1 MTDLD
6 IVIRLAVATVLGG
19 VIGFERELH
28 NQPAGLRT
36 HIIVCLGSALIMIVS
51 MEMTRLSNGVSDPS
65 RIAAQVVTGIG
76 FLGAGAILRFGISVR
91 GLTTAACLWTVAGIG
106 LAAGAALWLPAVL
119 VTFIS
124 FFTLYL
130 LEKLEKR
137 IIIGR
142 IYKKVF
148 VTAKDAKGIIGSVE
162 KVLHDYDITIHNLG
176 LNKLIVEHKVQLNAL
191 VTIPEKTDLDKLS
204 KDMSAIEGLEQ
215 FEIE

>member
-6 IVIRLAVATVLGG
+6 IVIRLLVATVLGG
-19 VIGFERELH
+19 VIGLEREIN

-51 MEMTRLSNGVSDPS
+51 IEMAKASATVDPT

-106 LAAGAALWLPAVL
+106 LAAGAAMWLPATL

-148 VTAKDAKGIIGSVE
+148 VTAKDVKGIIGSVE
-162 KVLHDYDITIHNLG
+162 KVLHDSDITIHNLG

-191 VTIPEKTDLDKLS
+191 VTIPEKADLDKIS
-204 KDMSAIEGLEQ
+204 KDMSAIDGVEQ